1 MHKPITSLLF
11 LGLLLSYPF
20 AIKAQWLVG
29 GGVVI
34 GGTDEGRAGINMK
47 TSFPIKGSLFL
58 SPNVTL
64 FASERDMFRAA
75 ETKVRFTTIN
85 LDGQMHFDVVD
96 ALILYP
102 LLGFQVAIS
111 RVEVEDSQGGFE
123 RDVVSDVGIN
133 LGGGGR
139 YQILDRLSVFGEV
152 AYSLGGIDQV
162 GVTLGVMFHLAE
174 SNRY

>member
-1 MHKPITSLLF
+1 MAKTITSLLF
-11 LGLLLSYPF
+11 LGLLLTSSF
-20 AIKAQWLVG
+20 TLKAQWLVG
-29 GGVVI
+29 GGVAL
-34 GGTDEGRAGINMK
+34 GGTDEGKAGINMK

-85 LDGQMHFDVVD
+85 LDGQMHFEVID

-102 LLGFQVAIS
+102 LLGLQVAIS
-111 RVEVEDSQGGFE
+111 RVEVEDSSGGFD
-123 RDVVSDVGIN
+123 RDVLSDTGIN
-133 LGGGGR
+133 MGGGGR

-152 AYSLGGIDQV
+152 AYTVGGIDQV

>member
-1 MHKPITSLLF
+1 MAKTITSLLL
-11 LGLLLSYPF
+11 LGLLLISPF
-20 AIKAQWLVG
+20 ALQAQWLVG

-47 TSFPIKGSLFL
+47 TSFPLKGSLFL

-85 LDGQMHFDVVD
+85 LDGQMHFEVVD

-102 LLGFQVAIS
+102 LLGIQVAIE
-111 RVEVEDSQGGFE
+111 RVEVEDSQGGFD
-123 RDVVSDVGIN
+123 RDVGSDVGIN
-133 LGGGGR
+133 IGGGGR
-139 YQILDRLSVFGEV
+139 YQILDKLSLFGEV
-152 AYSLGGIDQV
+152 GYTLGGIDQV